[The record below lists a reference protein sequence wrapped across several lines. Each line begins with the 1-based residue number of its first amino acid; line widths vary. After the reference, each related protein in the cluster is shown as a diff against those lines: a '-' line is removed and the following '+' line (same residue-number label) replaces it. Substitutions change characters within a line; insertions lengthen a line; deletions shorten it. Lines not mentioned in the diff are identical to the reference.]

1 MTPRPTTP
9 LCWTTSTGYVT
20 WDALD
25 GEFRFLSGYFVC
37 VIVCLFVCLFELSVF
52 NIYGVV
58 VFFLEG
64 DISPIQYACL
74 DCESAHL
81 ETVRNVTRVLFC
93 HVHIFARLEV
103 NFSWGLRRFTKMHWQ
118 NMNEALQPL
127 SPFGRCGQQWT
138 FVRVSSSEEKNG
150 QIIQMCHCSL
160 FL

>member
-1 MTPRPTTP
+1 ME
-9 LCWTTSTGYVT
+9 S
-20 WDALD
+20 LD
-25 GEFRFLSGYFVC
+25 FCLDILFVLLF
-37 VIVCLFVCLFELSVF
+37 VCLFVCLFELSVF